1 MIGGGRIYRFVG
13 ICGRTIV
20 VVVVVVV
27 ATNNVG
33 GIGSG
38 MMRVSTAPAWYEN
51 NKCHSGNDGTQHRY
65 RDSQNGQPGMMVAA
79 ISGLENVMLLFRWLL
94 LLLLCVVGIEVP
106 NGASRIRT
114 GLFLIRVSRVASLE
128 LLGTG

>member
-20 VVVVVVV
+20 VVV

-33 GIGSG
+33 GIRSG

-65 RDSQNGQPGMMVAA
+65 SDSQNGQSGMMVAA
-79 ISGLENVMLLFRWLL
+79 ISGLENVMLLLLFRWVL
-94 LLLLCVVGIEVP
+94 
-106 NGASRIRT
+106 
-114 GLFLIRVSRVASLE
+114 
-128 LLGTG
+128 